1 MKRPPRSLRS
11 LLPMGACQYPTDMRG
26 VLIALVV
33 ALAAVAG
40 SVLAQGAA
48 QPCSACG
55 VIQSIAPVA
64 ERQQWQSLGT
74 VAPGSLGIDGLSG
87 MSGTSTQMAFGPG
100 FSNRGLVVLG
110 SAGGAAYAQKPSEY
124 RRQRWD
130 VTVKMD
136 SGPVRVVSLKSE
148 PLFLQEGDRV
158 NVSGNSLELV
168 NP

>member
-1 MKRPPRSLRS
+1 MH
-11 LLPMGACQYPTDMRG
+11 GIFVAFFVC
-26 VLIALVV
+26 LVIP
-33 ALAAVAG
+33 AG
-40 SVLAQGAA
+40 NVLAQGAA
-48 QPCSACG
+48 QPCAACG
-55 VIQSIAPVA
+55 VIQSIVPVL

-87 MSGTSTQMAFGPG
+87 MSGSSTQMAFGPG

-110 SAGGAAYAQKPSEY
+110 SAGGAAYAQRPNEY

-136 SGPVRVVSLKSE
+136 SGPARVVSLKTE

-158 NVSGNSLELV
+158 NVSGNNLELV